1 MIYQI
6 HRYPADLID
15 VVPLAGGQRVV
26 IRPVLP
32 QDEDLTS
39 AFFRNLSGAA
49 RYDRFMT
56 PMRDLPAELLQ
67 RFTHVDYADHVAL
80 VAEVFADG
88 RETVIAEAR
97 YVRKPDATAAEFAV
111 SVAEPWQGKGLASLM
126 LRKLACRAAAAGVR
140 SIVGETLASN
150 ARMLALARKAGFTIT
165 ASPEISGLML
175 LEKPLRA
182 QLPGSDCSGSAETRP
197 LAA

>member
-1 MIYQI
+1 MLYQI

-15 VVPLAGGQRVV
+15 IIRLGNGQRVV

-32 QDEDLTS
+32 QDRELTG
-39 AFFRNLSGAA
+39 AFFRSLSGAS

-56 PMRDLPAELLQ
+56 PMRELPSELLE
-67 RFTHVDYADHVAL
+67 RFTHVDYAAHVAL

-97 YVRKPDATAAEFAV
+97 YVRTDAESAEFAV
-111 SVAEPWQGKGLASLM
+111 SVAEPWQGKGLASSM
-126 LRKLACRAAAAGVR
+126 LRKLACSAAAAGVR
-140 SIVGETLASN
+140 RLVGETLASN
-150 ARMLALARKAGFTIT
+150 AKMLSLARKAGFAVG
-165 ASPEISGLML
+165 ASPDVAGLML
-175 LEKPLRA
+175 LEKRLGPPA
-182 QLPGSDCSGSAETRP
+182 AGACEETAIGA